1 MTDWTRRDLLKSGGL
16 AISAS
21 AASRLLGNRVVG
33 ESAPDAALGGSEAS
47 RSSSSG
53 ERPPLRER
61 LSLDFGWRF
70 WLGHAT
76 DPSKDFAYTS
86 QSLFSKTGGML
97 DPSKPDFDDSQWSSV
112 DIPHDWAVGL
122 DFKNVPQ
129 LDSHGYKP
137 LGRDY
142 PATSIGWYRRVF
154 DVPASDAGRRIWIG
168 FDGVFRDSIAV
179 LNGIYLGR
187 HGSGYTPFRY
197 DVSDFVNYGGK
208 NVLVVRVDATLGE
221 GWWYEGAGIYR
232 HVWLSKA
239 DPLHL
244 ARWGTFVRSEVRGQA
259 AVLYLS
265 TEVENSS
272 DQDRTCRVLSQIVN
286 DEGKVIAS
294 AQIRSATI
302 TAW

>member
-129 LDSHGYKP
+129 LDRRAQWNLPRATCKRLHTIP
-137 LGRDY
+137 LRRKRFCELWRKEHPGCSCGRY
-142 PATSIGWYRRVF
+142 SR
-154 DVPASDAGRRIWIG
+154 
-168 FDGVFRDSIAV
+168 
-179 LNGIYLGR
+179 
-187 HGSGYTPFRY
+187 
-197 DVSDFVNYGGK
+197 
-208 NVLVVRVDATLGE
+208 
-221 GWWYEGAGIYR
+221 
-232 HVWLSKA
+232 
-239 DPLHL
+239 
-244 ARWGTFVRSEVRGQA
+244 
-259 AVLYLS
+259 
-265 TEVENSS
+265 
-272 DQDRTCRVLSQIVN
+272 
-286 DEGKVIAS
+286 
-294 AQIRSATI
+294 
-302 TAW
+302 